1 MVAQEMFKIV
11 ESAYGKV
18 TSVIALILDRHILFS
33 DGRQDPPCVQ
43 EGWGAHHQ
51 GAGGGHAAHIG
62 QHQGDHHSHIRHK
75 DIYCGQDY
83 ETGDNSDIIA
93 TDSQK
98 NTVYVLAKQH
108 GVASPEEFGLLLATH
123 FVSKY
128 PWVTRARVQVTA
140 HPWQRIPDRWG
151 IL

>member
-1 MVAQEMFKIV
+1 MSRKGGEHNIRELEVTTLLTLDNN
-11 ESAYGKV
+11 KV
-18 TSVIALILDRHILFS
+18 TNTHTYSLMMYIV
-33 DGRQDPPCVQ
+33 
-43 EGWGAHHQ
+43 
-51 GAGGGHAAHIG
+51 
-62 QHQGDHHSHIRHK
+62 
-75 DIYCGQDY
+75 CGQDY

-140 HPWQRIPDRWG
+140 HPWQRIPDR
-151 IL
+151 

>member
-11 ESAYGKV
+11 ESAYGKTGVKILHVSRKGGEHTIRELEV
-18 TSVIALILDRHILFS
+18 TTLLTLDNN
-33 DGRQDPPCVQ
+33 
-43 EGWGAHHQ
+43 
-51 GAGGGHAAHIG
+51 
-62 QHQGDHHSHIRHK
+62 K
-75 DIYCGQDY
+75 DY

-123 FVSKY
+123 FVSRY

-140 HPWQRIPDRWG
+140 HPWQRIPDR
-151 IL
+151 

>member
-1 MVAQEMFKIV
+1 MSRKGEEHTIRELEVV
-11 ESAYGKV
+11 TLLTLDNTKV
-18 TSVIALILDRHILFS
+18 TILESFYILHPAF
-33 DGRQDPPCVQ
+33 
-43 EGWGAHHQ
+43 
-51 GAGGGHAAHIG
+51 
-62 QHQGDHHSHIRHK
+62 K
-75 DIYCGQDY
+75 DNCGQDY

-140 HPWQRIPDRWG
+140 HPWQRIPDR
-151 IL
+151 